1 MGQLADVD
9 GVLLQRFSLA
19 GHVALAVRPDN
30 YIFGVA
36 SDMEEL
42 SSLVDQITTQLT
54 KPAASSRLVSQAG
67 RTAR

>member
-1 MGQLADVD
+1 M
-9 GVLLQRFSLA
+9 
-19 GHVALAVRPDN
+19 AVRPDN